1 MTTRRL
7 FALVALVA
15 ALALAGCG
23 EKNKVGSGVDLNIKD
38 AAGQGQGRLG
48 ERTTTTTAAAVAS
61 TEVQAKAGIGVSTA
75 PSTTTTARPAPTTTT
90 TQQVAS
96 IEIVI
101 NGDNATST
109 QFDPAGARV
118 YVGSIVKWTNKDAQ
132 PRSVEADDGSF
143 ASGPIAPGQSWSY
156 TAAKAGSFNYHD
168 GTRPYAVASIEVV
181 PR

>member
-1 MTTRRL
+1 MTIRRL

-15 ALALAGCG
+15 ALGSAACG

-38 AAGQGQGRLG
+38 AAGQGRLG
-48 ERTTTTTAAAVAS
+48 ERTTTTTAAPTAS
-61 TEVQAKAGIGVSTA
+61 TEVQAKAGIGA
-75 PSTTTTARPAPTTTT
+75 PTTSSTTTTARPVPTTTT
-90 TQQVAS
+90 TQAPQVPS
-96 IEIVI
+96 IEIEV
-101 NGDNATST
+101 NGDSGGAT
-109 QFDPAGARV
+109 QFDPAGVRV

-156 TAAKAGSFNYHD
+156 TASKAGTFNYHD